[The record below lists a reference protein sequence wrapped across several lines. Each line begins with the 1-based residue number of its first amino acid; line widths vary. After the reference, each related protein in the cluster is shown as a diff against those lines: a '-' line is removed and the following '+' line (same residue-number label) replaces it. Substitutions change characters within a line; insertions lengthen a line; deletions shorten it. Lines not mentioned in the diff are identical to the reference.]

1 MEKILVVD
9 DDAGFLKLLS
19 TILEGEGYGVETAGS
34 VADALSAG
42 ERTHFSLVLTDLR
55 LPDGDGIGILRE
67 WSERENTPFIVITAF
82 ATVSS
87 AVEAMK
93 SGAVDYLTKP
103 LESPDQLRLLIRK
116 TLAHNEVKRERDVLW
131 EQEAARLSCANLIAQ
146 DPRMLAVLEL
156 AMKVAPANGTV
167 LITGETGVGKELIA
181 RCIHDHSARAQ
192 RLFVPVNCAALSPTL
207 IESELFGH
215 EKGAFT
221 GAVAQ
226 HLGRFE
232 RAHGGTLFLD
242 EIGDLDSTLQTK
254 LLRVLQDRTFE
265 RVGGTRQITVDVRL
279 LAATNR
285 SLQALIRE
293 GKFRE
298 DLYYRLNT
306 FPIEIPALRD
316 RPADIP
322 ALAAFFLRR
331 AAISL
336 GRKEPRL
343 SPEVMERLRSYSWPG
358 NVRELENIMERA
370 AILSED
376 EIKATD
382 LPIQGAAPMRPVV
395 FKDIERV
402 AITNALTEHTGNRTR
417 AAQQLGIS
425 LRTLQN
431 RLKEYGI
438 K

>member
-1 MEKILVVD
+1 M
-9 DDAGFLKLLS
+9 
-19 TILEGEGYGVETAGS
+19 
-34 VADALSAG
+34 
-42 ERTHFSLVLTDLR
+42 
-55 LPDGDGIGILRE
+55 
-67 WSERENTPFIVITAF
+67 
-82 ATVSS
+82 
-87 AVEAMK
+87 
-93 SGAVDYLTKP
+93 DYLTKP

-156 AMKVAPANGTV
+156 ARKVAPANSTV